1 MLKFA
6 DLIEK
11 HLQEI
16 VVLDSITMGGPV
28 GPQSV
33 LVGAA
38 AATFRCEF
46 SAFGIAEGAE
56 ANEGQTTLDGQTR

>member
-28 GPQSV
+28 GPHSM

-46 SAFGIAEGAE
+46 SNFQITEAGGADEG
-56 ANEGQTTLDGQTR
+56 